1 MRISKLVSAVFTVV
15 GTVLLAGS
23 IVVSFVAQGRPTTAV
38 EPTREANDFAQSV
51 LSTLN
56 DGDFTG
62 VAGYLYGKPSLGLD
76 REPATA
82 EGKQIWNAY
91 RDSVAV
97 TVDEGC
103 YGEGT
108 SIYQT
113 AQVTALDI
121 GEAMSRL
128 DGETAV
134 LLNQKVETAED
145 PAAVLDENG
154 EVPQALKDELRG
166 QALTQVL
173 ADAKTVTTR
182 ITFQLVEQDGQWWA
196 LPDQAMLD
204 VLSGAVK

>member
-1 MRISKLVSAVFTVV
+1 MKISKLASAMFFAA
-15 GTVLLAGS
+15 GTVLLVGS
-23 IVVSFVAQGRPTTAV
+23 VVMSFAALCRPAKAV
-38 EPTREANDFAQSV
+38 KPTQEANACAQSV
-51 LSTLN
+51 LRALD
-56 DGDFTG
+56 DGDLSKVEEYF
-62 VAGYLYGKPSLGLD
+62 YGKPTLGLE

-91 RDSVAV
+91 RDSITV
-97 TVDEGC
+97 TADEGC
-103 YGEGT
+103 CAEGT
-108 SIYQT
+108 TIYQT

-121 GEAMSRL
+121 SEALSRL
-128 DGETAV
+128 DEEAAA

-145 PAAVLDENG
+145 PAALPDENG
-154 EVPQALKDELRG
+154 EVPQTLKDELCA

-182 ITFQLVEQDGQWWA
+182 ITFQLMEQDGQWWV

>member
-1 MRISKLVSAVFTVV
+1 MRISKLASAVFAVA
-15 GTVLLAGS
+15 GTVLLVGS
-23 IVVSFVAQGRPTTAV
+23 VVMSFVALGRPTTAV
-38 EPTREANDFAQSV
+38 EPTREANDVAQSV
-51 LSTLN
+51 LSAL
-56 DGDFTG
+56 DHGDLSKVGTYF
-62 VAGYLYGKPSLGLD
+62 YGAPALGLD

-91 RDSVAV
+91 RDSIAV
-97 TVDEGC
+97 TADETC

-108 SIYQT
+108 NIYQT

-121 GEAMSRL
+121 SEALSRL
-128 DGETAV
+128 DEEAAA

-145 PAAVLDENG
+145 PAALPDENG
-154 EVPQALKDELRG
+154 EVPQTLKDELCA

-182 ITFQLVEQDGQWWA
+182 ITFQLMEQDGQWWV